1 MLTVLNHTSIDSIN
15 SQPNNNSTHFQ
26 IHKIIKY
33 PSLKLWTSNK
43 KAYKILQMLE
53 VQFEAHTHTQ
63 TKLKNKPK
71 KKRKNEKDHI
81 FILTW
86 QLISKQKV

>member
-1 MLTVLNHTSIDSIN
+1 MSLTVLNHTSIDSIN

-33 PSLKLWTSNK
+33 PSLKLQTSNK
-43 KAYKILQMLE
+43 KAYKISQTLE
-53 VQFEAHTHTQ
+53 VQFEAR
-63 TKLKNKPK
+63 K
-71 KKRKNEKDHI
+71 KKGKQKLENNKKKI
-81 FILTW
+81 TFGTW